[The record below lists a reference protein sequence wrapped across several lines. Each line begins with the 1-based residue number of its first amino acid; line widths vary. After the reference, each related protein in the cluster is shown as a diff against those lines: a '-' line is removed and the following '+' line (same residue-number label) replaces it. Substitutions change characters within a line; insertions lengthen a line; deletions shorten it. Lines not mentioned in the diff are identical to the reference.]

1 MLLQRALAA
10 RRALPRVPSSS
21 VKRSVTTIG
30 GAPPPSSSSPRD
42 PQTERKLP
50 LEGVRVIECGHLIAG
65 PFAGTILSY
74 FGADV
79 IKIEPPTGD
88 QVRDYRELD
97 ATKTS
102 LWWYSLGRNKRSVS
116 VDIKSE
122 QGRALIRE
130 LVNSSDVLI
139 ENFKPGRMEK
149 WGLGPDS
156 FEAVNPGLVYARVS
170 GFGQDGPYSSRY
182 CTRMALI
189 SICIAICHSYANK
202 RKSFLCVWIVDPGS
216 HPCAR
221 PWAAS
226 AT

>member
-1 MLLQRALAA
+1 MLAQHVLAA
-10 RRALPRVPSSS
+10 RRALPLASCFT
-21 VKRSVTTIG
+21 RSVTTIG
-30 GAPPPSSSSPRD
+30 GSPPHSSSSSPKD
-42 PQTERKLP
+42 PPAERKLP

-97 ATKTS
+97 DTKTS

-116 VDIKSE
+116 VDIKSDR
-122 QGRALIRE
+122 GRALIRE
-130 LVNSSDVLI
+130 LVNTSDVVI

-170 GFGQDGPYSSRY
+170 GFGQDGPYSSR
-182 CTRMALI
+182 
-189 SICIAICHSYANK
+189 
-202 RKSFLCVWIVDPGS
+202 
-216 HPCAR
+216 
-221 PWAAS
+221 
-226 AT
+226 

>member
-1 MLLQRALAA
+1 MLLQRTLTA
-10 RRALPRVPSSS
+10 RRALPRASSS

-30 GAPPPSSSSPRD
+30 GAPPPSRASSPTD
-42 PQTERKLP
+42 PQCERKLP

-97 ATKTS
+97 TTKTS

-116 VDIKSE
+116 VNIKSE

-130 LVNSSDVLI
+130 LVNTSDVLI

-189 SICIAICHSYANK
+189 SICIAIYHPTLTNVNV
-202 RKSFLCVWIVDPGS
+202 FCVWIVDPGS

>member
-10 RRALPRVPSSS
+10 RRALPSASSS
-21 VKRSVTTIG
+21 SFKRSVTTIG
-30 GAPPPSSSSPRD
+30 GAPAPSPSAD
-42 PQTERKLP
+42 GKQQAERKLP

-97 ATKTS
+97 NTKTS

-130 LVNSSDVLI
+130 LVNTSDVLI

-149 WGLGPDS
+149 WELGPDS
-156 FEAVNPGLVYARVS
+156 FESVNPGLVYARVS

-182 CTRMALI
+182 CTHVVLI
-189 SICIAICHSYANK
+189 SIRIA
-202 RKSFLCVWIVDPGS
+202 LM
-216 HPCAR
+216 
-221 PWAAS
+221 
-226 AT
+226 